1 MKINPDSVFR
11 KEIEKESVQNVNLCY
26 QCTKCTA
33 GCPMAEEMDYSPTQI
48 VHAIRLGL
56 KDKVINSKTI
66 WVCASCETCTTR
78 CPQGVDI
85 AKLMDSV
92 RHLAIK
98 EGIVVPD
105 EVKEIPL
112 FYRIALKNIR
122 RFGRMYEVGMITSLK
137 LATGEYFKDLR
148 LGYRM
153 GLKGKFKILPERT
166 SSAKEVKKIFEKALE
181 IEGKKL

>member
-1 MKINPDSVFR
+1 MIKITSQFR
-11 KEIEKESVQNVNLCY
+11 EEVEKESGEKVNLCY
-26 QCTKCTA
+26 QCMKCTA

-56 KDKVINSKTI
+56 RDKVINSKTI

-85 AKLMDSV
+85 AKLMDTA

-98 EGIVVPD
+98 EGITVPE
-105 EVKEIPL
+105 EVRGIPL
-112 FYRIALKNIR
+112 FYRTALKNIR
-122 RFGRMYEVGMITSLK
+122 SFGRMYEVGMIASLK
-137 LATGEYFKDLR
+137 LATGEYFKDLK

-153 GLKGKFKILPERT
+153 GLKGKLKILPERPR
-166 SSAKEVKKIFEKALE
+166 SFKEVKKIFEKALE

>member
-1 MKINPDSVFR
+1 MLKITSQFR
-11 KEIEKESVQNVNLCY
+11 EEVEKESGEKVNLCY

-48 VHAIRLGL
+48 VHAVRLGL
-56 KDKVINSKTI
+56 KEKVLNCKTI

-85 AKLMDSV
+85 AKLMDTA

-98 EGIVVPD
+98 EGIKVPD
-105 EVKEIPL
+105 EVREIPL
-112 FYRIALKNIR
+112 FFKTALKNIR
-122 RFGRMYEVGMITSLK
+122 TFGRMYEVGMIAALK
-137 LATGEYFKDLR
+137 LATGEYFKDLK
-148 LGYRM
+148 LGYKM
-153 GLKGKFKILPERT
+153 GLKGKLKILPERT
-166 SSAKEVKKIFEKALE
+166 KGTSDVKKIFKKAME